1 MKKKIVVRHQG
12 IPLAITQEHEHRF
25 IISDYSSGRRVRH
38 VRTPETEAR
47 QKAKQICE
55 LMASGQNDL
64 LDLSPYE
71 SEIQAA
77 FDSLPP
83 GIRLGRAV
91 DIVRDC
97 CQVVEPDEIVAA
109 CRYWRDNRPNKRL
122 VCKTVNRAVPEFLSR
137 REKKV
142 SERRY
147 RADRNYLGAFETK
160 FGSRFLHEITKI
172 EIRDWA
178 DAKGCGAKTK
188 NDALGLVRLLYADAI
203 ERNHAFDN
211 PAKLK
216 REPLGGSDVAIFLPE
231 QVQCLL
237 NSVDHRLKP
246 FFSLLFFSGLRKEEA
261 SRLSVAQGR
270 EGLACGSIFLPA
282 SLAKTNRSRS
292 ISLSENLRAWL
303 ARYLPKDGML
313 LPVEWQG
320 MQRLDDLPGYAARKS
335 GVPWVRNGPR
345 HSFATYHLRLIGDP
359 AETVKQMGNSLA
371 QLDRHYNSRAE
382 SVTPEAA
389 EKYFSILP
397 PTEIDNLIPMP
408 QQEAA
413 VEPATAEPTMADA
426 VMSPV
431 NS

>member
-38 VRTPETEAR
+38 VRTTETEAR

-55 LMASGQNDL
+55 LMASGQKDL

-147 RADRNYLGAFETK
+147 RADRSYLGAFESK

-178 DAKGCGAKTK
+178 DAKGWGAKTK

-203 ERNHAFDN
+203 ERNYAFDN
-211 PAKLK
+211 PAKIK
-216 REPLGGSDVAIFLPE
+216 REPLGGGDVEIFLPE
-231 QVQCLL
+231 QVQRIL
-237 NSVDHRLKP
+237 NSVEDRLKP
-246 FFSLLFFSGLRKEEA
+246 FFSMTFFSGLRKEEA
-261 SRLSVAQGR
+261 SRLSVAQVR
-270 EGLACGSIFLPA
+270 QGLECGEIFLPA
-282 SLAKTNRSRS
+282 SFAKTNRSRS
-292 ISLSENLRAWL
+292 VSVSDNLRAWL
-303 ARYLPKDGML
+303 VRYLPAQGML
-313 LPVEWQG
+313 LPPEWQG

-335 GVPWVRNGPR
+335 GVPWIRNGPR
-345 HSFATYHLRLIGDP
+345 HSFATFFLRLSGDP
-359 AETVKQMGNSLA
+359 AETAKQMGNSLV
-371 QLDRHYNSRAE
+371 QLDKHYNSRAK
-382 SVTPEAA
+382 SVTPESA
-389 EKYFSILP
+389 KRFFSIVPLTDAVNP
-397 PTEIDNLIPMP
+397 IPMP
-408 QQEAA
+408 QPDTA
-413 VEPATAEPTMADA
+413 VEPVTATPKMAEA
-426 VMSPV
+426 VASIVKP
-431 NS
+431 